1 MMALG
6 SFRARS
12 FVLALTVLGGP
23 GNTPRVTLQAPTQR
37 LRLTINPATL
47 RVGET
52 ARLTVDFLD
61 SQFQPVANDRNRT
74 IDFAQLPSGTGQAG
88 SGTFSPSRVS
98 VPRGAQSSATATF
111 RAGSPGKVLI
121 RATAPDLAPA
131 QTLVVIVP
139 HGSSWMDPS
148 AHPTFRVAAY
158 QQDITVEINP
168 HEPTVVPANGVSRA
182 QLWVTLNRRLN
193 PDEELQIRVKSV
205 PGVGVQVLYDG
216 IRQGNVTDL
225 TIGAGLA
232 LSKEVDILSTRPAT
246 VRVIA
251 WVLPNGPSDEV
262 RVQFER
268 PRPARVMFE
277 GGQDSIPLRQQE
289 VPLAVELADQD
300 HVPVGDLQS
309 TWRIRLSSPTDPDVT
324 TFTPETLVLTPGRPV
339 GRSVLHLKGAP
350 AANDIRLLAV
360 DLGETLGFV
369 ERTIIVAG
377 SIEPPA
383 YLFVLFAGLGGVLGG
398 LARDFYRRQVSL
410 ILPNWSSGYLHL
422 GLLGNVPFSFLFG
435 YVLFQAAALGL
446 LLGYQHAPA
455 IASTRP
461 FAFFFGVLG
470 GVGGIAVLDRLLD
483 RIFPRRTG
491 ERPRPSDGASGRP
504 SQGD

>member
-12 FVLALTVLGGP
+12 FVLALTVLGELGVAP
-23 GNTPRVTLQAPTQR
+23 GVALQAPTQR

-148 AHPTFRVAAY
+148 APPTFRVAAY

-205 PGVGVQVLYDG
+205 PGVRVQVLDDR
-216 IRQGNVTDL
+216 IRQGHGTAL
-225 TIGAGLA
+225 QLQAGL
-232 LSKEVDILSTRPAT
+232 
-246 VRVIA
+246 
-251 WVLPNGPSDEV
+251 
-262 RVQFER
+262 
-268 PRPARVMFE
+268 
-277 GGQDSIPLRQQE
+277 
-289 VPLAVELADQD
+289 
-300 HVPVGDLQS
+300 PV
-309 TWRIRLSSPTDPDVT
+309 
-324 TFTPETLVLTPGRPV
+324 
-339 GRSVLHLKGAP
+339 
-350 AANDIRLLAV
+350 
-360 DLGETLGFV
+360 
-369 ERTIIVAG
+369 
-377 SIEPPA
+377 
-383 YLFVLFAGLGGVLGG
+383 
-398 LARDFYRRQVSL
+398 
-410 ILPNWSSGYLHL
+410 
-422 GLLGNVPFSFLFG
+422 
-435 YVLFQAAALGL
+435 
-446 LLGYQHAPA
+446 
-455 IASTRP
+455 
-461 FAFFFGVLG
+461 
-470 GVGGIAVLDRLLD
+470 
-483 RIFPRRTG
+483 
-491 ERPRPSDGASGRP
+491 
-504 SQGD
+504 